1 MKPVSVWF
9 IKMLDTWITW
19 GDSFPQLQSPETG
32 RLPSQAPVWRCD
44 GTPPG
49 DHWCVTRQPG
59 ARPSGKPNRSRR
71 TAGWHRMCLFS
82 ITKPFWEEKLLGTKR
97 CGQKGMRVSSYLK
110 KTHLDTGSWTS
121 HFIVLVPYF
130 RWRSFGIKSVMEAIH
145 KLKKTTYT
153 KCRQNSSGTGL
164 VGGGRGAGHLW
175 IATQA
180 PGAILWWFWGKPASR
195 RVGWTLH
202 IQKVASLGRWIF

>member
-1 MKPVSVWF
+1 MKRVSVWF
-9 IKMLDTWITW
+9 IKILDTWITW
-19 GDSFPQLQSPETG
+19 GDSFPQLQS
-32 RLPSQAPVWRCD
+32 LLIFWKAPVWRCD

-71 TAGWHRMCLFS
+71 TAGWHRMCFFS

-110 KTHLDTGSWTS
+110 KKHSLTKVSFHCIGTWFQVDEFFGYIFGHPSRPNKLTPKTTPSFWC
-121 HFIVLVPYF
+121 
-130 RWRSFGIKSVMEAIH
+130 RWR
-145 KLKKTTYT
+145 LLQT
-153 KCRQNSSGTGL
+153 SGTGL
-164 VGGGRGAGHLW
+164 LGGGRAAGHLW

-180 PGAILWWFWGKPASR
+180 PWILWWFWGHL
-195 RVGWTLH
+195 GELFGLNLLH
-202 IQKVASLGRWIF
+202 TQIR